1 MSSLNPNHPV
11 SQMLNNDMWYKLAFL
26 IMKKQNLS
34 EVVFSREFIDNA
46 ITESE
51 KNPQNLIIESSN
63 EHLIIRISSEEEAK
77 KIALRNIGPAQ

>member
-46 ITESE
+46 ITESG
-51 KNPQNLIIESSN
+51 KVLIIESSN

-77 KIALRNIGPAQ
+77 KIALRNLGPAQ